1 MVTAKLLCLSIYRR
15 ISNDIYTQLAK
26 IDLADPFPYTV
37 EVYVQQGSK
46 NINRIFLQNNYYSWR
61 AATFD
66 TWL

>member
-37 EVYVQQGSK
+37 EVYV
-46 NINRIFLQNNYYSWR
+46 
-61 AATFD
+61 
-66 TWL
+66 